1 MRKVF
6 VNGYPRARKRTSAR
20 LANDRCSAAGP
31 NTIEIPRG
39 RFACFA
45 GHSPEILTQ
54 SKAVGQLRSGF
65 EARIPSVEAT

>member
-1 MRKVF
+1 MPKVF

-45 GHSPEILTQ
+45 GHSPEDLDSEQ
-54 SKAVGQLRSGF
+54 SRRA
-65 EARIPSVEAT
+65 ATFRL